1 MKKFLPIGLI
11 VCIILIGTDASS
23 QTEKDYDINTAMMK
37 ATFKIEGRTAQ
48 GQPTIGT
55 AFVMGRPY
63 PHPPVDQPQKAR
75 YVLITAAHVL
85 NEMQGDTAIL
95 HLRRKGSM
103 DNWVRIPFPI
113 TIRASGQGAPFGR
126 RVHRILSVLMSVWLK
141 AFALLAFHTPQ

>member
-55 AFVMGRPY
+55 AFVMGRPSLGCFQ
-63 PHPPVDQPQKAR
+63 PFHRNSFGVPTPRNANLAHPVGQQIPEPPVKQP
-75 YVLITAAHVL
+75 
-85 NEMQGDTAIL
+85 
-95 HLRRKGSM
+95 RRC
-103 DNWVRIPFPI
+103 R
-113 TIRASGQGAPFGR
+113 
-126 RVHRILSVLMSVWLK
+126 
-141 AFALLAFHTPQ
+141 

>member
-11 VCIILIGTDASS
+11 VCIILIGTEASS

-113 TIRASGQGAPFGR
+113 TIRARGQGAPSGVEFIGYCR
-126 RVHRILSVLMSVWLK
+126 CCCG
-141 AFALLAFHTPQ
+141 